1 MLLSL
6 KYDIHLSHF
15 WCLFTREVR
24 PRILNID
31 PTEYMFKLAL
41 INRKYEEVL
50 HMVRNAKLVGQ
61 SIISYLKAKG
71 SGYLKKQNM
80 HSIHVIEM
88 VPIVVSSGYPEVA
101 LHFVKDEKTRFAL
114 ALECG
119 NLDVALE
126 SAKAMD
132 DKAVWEKL
140 GEMALK
146 QGNHQVV
153 EMCYQ
158 RTKSFDKLSF
168 LYLITGNLE
177 KLRKMM
183 KIAEIRKDTSSHFQ
197 NSLYLGDVKERVR

>member
-1 MLLSL
+1 
-6 KYDIHLSHF
+6 
-15 WCLFTREVR
+15 
-24 PRILNID
+24 
-31 PTEYMFKLAL
+31 
-41 INRKYEEVL
+41 
-50 HMVRNAKLVGQ
+50 
-61 SIISYLKAKG
+61 
-71 SGYLKKQNM
+71 
-80 HSIHVIEM
+80 M
-88 VPIVVSSGYPEVA
+88 VPIVVSLGYPEVA

-197 NSLYLGDVKERVR
+197 NSLYLGDVKERARCELL